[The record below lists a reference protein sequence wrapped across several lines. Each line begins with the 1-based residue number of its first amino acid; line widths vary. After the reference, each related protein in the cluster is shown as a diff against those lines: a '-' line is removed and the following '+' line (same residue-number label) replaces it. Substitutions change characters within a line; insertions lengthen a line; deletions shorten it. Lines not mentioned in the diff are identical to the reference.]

1 MRFTKKI
8 ILTGSSGQ
16 IGQAFLEHLSN
27 SKDDYYI
34 YALDKKKSKNNKI
47 NIQNVEIDI
56 TKEDEVVD
64 FFSNI
69 NAVYGLVN
77 NAGIGVFTPFLSRT
91 VDEFKKVLDVN
102 LVGTFLMSREAIKI
116 MIKAKLGKIINIG
129 SIYGVNS
136 SDFRIY
142 GESGRNNS
150 EVYSL
155 SKSGVIMLSKYLA
168 THFASDNIQI
178 NTISPGG
185 IKRNQTNDFI
195 EKYTIKNPTGRM
207 GAPKDL
213 LPALDFLL
221 NEQNE
226 YINGENIIVDGGFTK
241 W

>member
-1 MRFTKKI
+1 MTFKKI

-16 IGQAFLEHLSN
+16 IGQAFIDHLSN
-27 SKDDYYI
+27 SKNKYYV
-34 YALDKKKSKNNKI
+34 YALDKNKSKYNKK

-56 TKEDEVVD
+56 TKEDEVLD

-69 NAVYGLVN
+69 NEVYGLVN

-91 VDEFKKVLDVN
+91 LEEFKKVLDVN

-116 MIKAKLGKIINIG
+116 MIEAKLGKIINIG

-150 EVYSL
+150 EVYSM
-155 SKSGVIMLSKYLA
+155 SKSGIIMLSKYLA
-168 THFASDNIQI
+168 THFASYNIQI

-185 IKRNQTNDFI
+185 IERNQAKSFI
-195 EKYTIKNPTGRM
+195 EKYNLKNPTGRM
-207 GAPKDL
+207 GSPNDL

-221 NEQNE
+221 DEKNE